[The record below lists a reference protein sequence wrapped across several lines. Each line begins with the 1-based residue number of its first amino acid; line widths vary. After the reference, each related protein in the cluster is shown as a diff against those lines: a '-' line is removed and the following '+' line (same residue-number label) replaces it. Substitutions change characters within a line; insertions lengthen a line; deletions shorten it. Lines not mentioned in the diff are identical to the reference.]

1 MPFMLAQKYANPWAY
16 MTAYNKLNGIYCSEN
31 PTLLRDI
38 LRKEWKFD
46 GMVRLYLPF
55 VDPGSSAVL
64 GHERLDWH
72 VRRRWRCQRRLGPR
86 DARNE

>member
-16 MTAYNKLNGIYCSEN
+16 MTAYNKLNGLHCSEN

-46 GMVRLYLPF
+46 GMVRLYDVFAQLCSQA
-55 VDPGSSAVL
+55 SS
-64 GHERLDWH
+64 RS
-72 VRRRWRCQRRLGPR
+72 
-86 DARNE
+86 